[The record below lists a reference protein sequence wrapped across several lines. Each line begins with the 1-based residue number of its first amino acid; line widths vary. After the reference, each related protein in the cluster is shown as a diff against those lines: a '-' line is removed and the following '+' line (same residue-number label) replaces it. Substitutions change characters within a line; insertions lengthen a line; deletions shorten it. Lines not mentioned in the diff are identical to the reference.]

1 MSYDFAEAK
10 EVIKATLGD
19 NYALVSSKMDK
30 VFDVATSQRN
40 DLANVTNES
49 MKRKGKIAELEIN
62 HKTELSDYQ
71 SKVSDYD
78 ELVKN
83 AEALKTQLTEK
94 ETQLKGFYDGKRADL
109 KEISKKYDF
118 SDEKNSGLK
127 SMFPDIDKIDEFG
140 ISKIEQYTRDF
151 KLVEFNK
158 AEESNPNPPN
168 PNNKQKNDK
177 NKESMFNYDS

>member
-1 MSYDFAEAK
+1 MSYDFEEAK

-30 VFDVATSQRN
+30 VFDVATSQKN
-40 DLANVTNES
+40 DLVNVTNES

-62 HKTELSDYQ
+62 HKKEISDYE
-71 SKVSDYD
+71 SKVSNYD
-78 ELVKN
+78 ELKQN
-83 AEALKTQLTEK
+83 AETLKTQLTEK
-94 ETQLKGFYDGKRADL
+94 DTQLTGFYDSKRADL

-118 SDEKNSGLK
+118 SDEKNSRLK
-127 SMFPDIDKIDEFG
+127 SIFPDIDKIDEFD

-158 AEESNPNPPN
+158 AEENNPNPPN
-168 PNNKQKNDK
+168 PSKKQENNKDK
-177 NKESMFNYDS
+177 KGMFDY